1 MNEVNRNS
9 VNVTEFCAVYELTS
23 SKVLE
28 VSLSLINI
36 LLVTPWIIFII
47 WYQCYKTF
55 YSWKIRIDVIS

>member
-47 WYQCYKTF
+47 WYQCYKAF
-55 YSWKIRIDVIS
+55 YTCKIRIYVIS